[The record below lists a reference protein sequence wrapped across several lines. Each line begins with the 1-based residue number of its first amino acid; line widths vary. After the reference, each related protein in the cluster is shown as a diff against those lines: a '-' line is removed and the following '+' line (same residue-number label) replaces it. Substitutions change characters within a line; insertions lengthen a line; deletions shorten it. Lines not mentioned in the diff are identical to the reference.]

1 VISSVVILA
10 AIVVAGVVMAVLP
23 LWLPWGARLNF
34 LLAATATQQ
43 WTGVGGAADGIGL
56 REVVVTGVDGAP
68 GWFAARVQTLH
79 PRERTVELVGTGSR
93 PCIAQLRRWSAAGTR
108 LLLVSDRDGEASLHG
123 PTNDVTGL
131 CVLEEIELG
140 VSR

>member
-1 VISSVVILA
+1 
-10 AIVVAGVVMAVLP
+10 MAVLP

-43 WTGVGGAADGIGL
+43 WTGVGGAPDGIGL

-79 PRERTVELVGTGSR
+79 PRERTVELVGTGPR

-108 LLLVSDRDGEASLHG
+108 LLLVSDRDGEGSLHG
-123 PTNDVTGL
+123 PAYDVTGL
-131 CVLEEIELG
+131 CVLDEIEVG